1 MSDINIPSSSTT
13 SPITNFP
20 FLDIPA
26 SLVEE
31 MLSKTTQISNDLVSS
46 FDIIKKKRHYFRS
59 QLDRSEILGK
69 DTEIK
74 SHKILTS
81 CGIDGA
87 FAIERLLGTDLI
99 AIATVGVEGLMSTY
113 QKGEWGDSPNHNV
126 FINPERHDPE
136 NMIAARGLMI
146 EMELNLAASAPYE
159 LIFLDGSL
167 TTGLIHMYK
176 AIDFIEKRKS
186 VTANQIRDNYKNF
199 LLSYNKILESND
211 NKRQWVGIPKYTSR
225 NDIGDLFEWPTD
237 YDDRAILTLILNEG
251 EYTIPKPFA
260 LQENWHKKLPSIDN
274 GKYNDE
280 LEDLMVK
287 VIDKIKGLHV
297 IYYKPYKWSP
307 AIRIEISSS
316 VANDSNRLYALLQS
330 IKNQCSIP
338 SIMEPYPLYLAD
350 RMVKHIAP
358 AIPAYKQV
366 LTRSM
371 TEFEKS
377 DENISD
383 IIFIM
388 HSYRTESG
396 M

>member
-1 MSDINIPSSSTT
+1 MDGINMSSTT
-13 SPITNFP
+13 NSTTNFP

-31 MLSKTTQISNDLVSS
+31 MLSKTTQISNNLISS

-74 SHKILTS
+74 SPTVLTT

-99 AIATVGVEGLMSTY
+99 AIATVGVEGLMSTH
-113 QKGEWGDSPNHNV
+113 QKGKWGSPNHNV

-146 EMELNLAASAPYE
+146 EMEINLAASAPYD

-186 VTANQIRDNYKNF
+186 ITANQIRDNYKNF
-199 LLSYNKILESND
+199 LTSYHKILKSTD
-211 NKRQWVGIPKYTSR
+211 NKRQWIGIPKYTSR
-225 NDIGDLFEWPTD
+225 NDIGNLFEWPTD

-260 LQENWHKKLPSIDN
+260 LQENWHKKLPTIDN
-274 GKYNDE
+274 DKHNDE
-280 LEDLMVK
+280 LENLMTG
-287 VIDKIKGLHV
+287 VINEIKGLHV

-307 AIRIEISSS
+307 AIRIEIPSS
-316 VANDSNRLYALLQS
+316 VANDNNRLYALLQA

-358 AIPAYKQV
+358 AIPAYKQI
-366 LTRSM
+366 LIRNM
-371 TEFEKS
+371 TEFEKN
-377 DENISD
+377 DESISD

>member
-1 MSDINIPSSSTT
+1 
-13 SPITNFP
+13 
-20 FLDIPA
+20 
-26 SLVEE
+26 
-31 MLSKTTQISNDLVSS
+31 
-46 FDIIKKKRHYFRS
+46 
-59 QLDRSEILGK
+59 
-69 DTEIK
+69 
-74 SHKILTS
+74 
-81 CGIDGA
+81 
-87 FAIERLLGTDLI
+87 
-99 AIATVGVEGLMSTY
+99 
-113 QKGEWGDSPNHNV
+113 
-126 FINPERHDPE
+126 
-136 NMIAARGLMI
+136 
-146 EMELNLAASAPYE
+146 
-159 LIFLDGSL
+159 
-167 TTGLIHMYK
+167 
-176 AIDFIEKRKS
+176 
-186 VTANQIRDNYKNF
+186 
-199 LLSYNKILESND
+199 LLSYNKILDSND

-260 LQENWHKKLPSIDN
+260 LQENWHKKLPNIDN

-371 TEFEKS
+371 TEFEKN
-377 DENISD
+377 DESISD

>member
-260 LQENWHKKLPSIDN
+260 LQENWHKKLPNIDN

-371 TEFEKS
+371 TEFEKN
-377 DENISD
+377 DESISD

>member
-1 MSDINIPSSSTT
+1 MSDINIPSST
-13 SPITNFP
+13 SPTSPTTNFP

-31 MLSKTTQISNDLVSS
+31 MLSKTMQISNDLVSS
-46 FDIIKKKRHYFRS
+46 FNKIKKKRHYFRS

-81 CGIDGA
+81 CGIDGS

-113 QKGEWGDSPNHNV
+113 QKGKWNSPNHNV

-146 EMELNLAASAPYE
+146 EMEINLAASAPYE

-199 LLSYNKILESND
+199 LISYNKILASND
-211 NKRQWVGIPKYTSR
+211 NRRQWIGIPKYTSR

-260 LQENWHKKLPSIDN
+260 LQENWHKKLPTMDN
-274 GKYNDE
+274 GKHNDE
-280 LEDLMVK
+280 LEDLMVR
-287 VIDKIKGLHV
+287 VINEIKGLHV

-316 VANDSNRLYALLQS
+316 VANDNNRLYALIQA
-330 IKNQCSIP
+330 IKSQCSIP

-366 LTRSM
+366 LTQSM
-371 TEFEKS
+371 TEFEKN

>member
-1 MSDINIPSSSTT
+1 MILVSDTIIPS
-13 SPITNFP
+13 PTNFP

-31 MLSKTTQISNDLVSS
+31 MLSKTTQISNDLINS
-46 FDIIKKKRHYFRS
+46 FDTIKKKRHYFRS

-74 SHKILTS
+74 SHKNLTS

-87 FAIERLLGTDLI
+87 FAIERLLGTDLL
-99 AIATVGVEGLMSTY
+99 AIAAVGVEGLMSTY
-113 QKGEWGDSPNHNV
+113 QKGKWESPNHKV
-126 FINPERHDPE
+126 FIHPERHDPE

-146 EMELNLAASAPYE
+146 EMEINLAASAPYD

-186 VTANQIRDNYKNF
+186 ITANQIRDNYKDF
-199 LLSYNKILESND
+199 LICYNKILGSSDNND
-211 NKRQWVGIPKYTSR
+211 RQWIGIPKYTSR

-260 LQENWHKKLPSIDN
+260 LRENWHKKLPTID
-274 GKYNDE
+274 KDYDE
-280 LEDLMVK
+280 LEDLMVR
-287 VIDKIKGLHV
+287 VIEKIKELHV

-316 VANDSNRLYALLQS
+316 IANNNDRLSALLQA

-371 TEFEKS
+371 TEFEKD
-377 DENISD
+377 DENISN

-396 M
+396 L

>member
-1 MSDINIPSSSTT
+1 MSDSKIPSNIT
-13 SPITNFP
+13 SVTDFP

-31 MLSKTTQISNDLVSS
+31 MLSKTTQISNDLVNSL
-46 FDIIKKKRHYFRS
+46 DTIRKKRHYFRS

-74 SHKILTS
+74 SHKILNS

-99 AIATVGVEGLMSTY
+99 AIATVGVEGLMPSY
-113 QKGEWGDSPNHNV
+113 QKGKWDSPNHNV

-146 EMELNLAASAPYE
+146 EMEINLAANAPYD

-199 LLSYNKILESND
+199 LISYKKILESKD
-211 NKRQWVGIPKYTSR
+211 TKRQWIGIPKYTSR
-225 NDIGDLFEWPTD
+225 NDIGDLYDWPTD

-251 EYTIPKPFA
+251 EYTLPKPFA
-260 LQENWHKKLPSIDN
+260 LKENWHKKLPTIDN
-274 GKYNDE
+274 GKDDYE
-280 LEDLMVK
+280 LEDLMER
-287 VIDKIKGLHV
+287 VIDEIKGLHV

-316 VANDSNRLYALLQS
+316 VANDNNRFYALLQS
-330 IKNQCSIP
+330 IKSQCSIP

-371 TEFEKS
+371 TEFEKN
-377 DENISD
+377 DESISD

>member
-1 MSDINIPSSSTT
+1 MSDINIPSSTT

-31 MLSKTTQISNDLVSS
+31 MLSKTTQISNDLISS

-113 QKGEWGDSPNHNV
+113 QKGEWDSPNHNV

-260 LQENWHKKLPSIDN
+260 LQENWHKKLPNIDN

-280 LEDLMVK
+280 LEDLIVK

-350 RMVKHIAP
+350 RIVKHIAS

-371 TEFEKS
+371 TEFEKN
-377 DENISD
+377 DESISD

>member
-260 LQENWHKKLPSIDN
+260 LQENWHKKLPNIDN

>member
-1 MSDINIPSSSTT
+1 MNDINIPSST
-13 SPITNFP
+13 SPTINFP

-46 FDIIKKKRHYFRS
+46 FNTIKKKRHYFRS

-113 QKGEWGDSPNHNV
+113 QKGKWNSPNHNV

-146 EMELNLAASAPYE
+146 EMEINLAASAPYE

-199 LLSYNKILESND
+199 LISYNKILASND
-211 NKRQWVGIPKYTSR
+211 NRRQWIGIPKYTSR

-260 LQENWHKKLPSIDN
+260 LQENWHKKLPTMDN
-274 GKYNDE
+274 VKHNDE
-280 LEDLMVK
+280 LEDLMMR
-287 VIDKIKGLHV
+287 VIDEIKGLHV

-316 VANDSNRLYALLQS
+316 VANDNNRLYALIQA
-330 IKNQCSIP
+330 IKSQCSIP

-366 LTRSM
+366 LTQSM
-371 TEFEKS
+371 TEFEKN

>member
-113 QKGEWGDSPNHNV
+113 QKGEWDSPNHNV

-316 VANDSNRLYALLQS
+316 VANDSNKLYALLQS

>member
-1 MSDINIPSSSTT
+1 MSDINIPSTTT

-46 FDIIKKKRHYFRS
+46 FNIIKKKRHYFRS

-225 NDIGDLFEWPTD
+225 NDIGDLFKWPTD

-274 GKYNDE
+274 GKYNEE
-280 LEDLMVK
+280 LEDLIVK

-316 VANDSNRLYALLQS
+316 VANDSNRLYTLLQS
-330 IKNQCSIP
+330 IKSQCSIP

-371 TEFEKS
+371 TEFEKN

>member
-1 MSDINIPSSSTT
+1 MSDINIPSSTT
-13 SPITNFP
+13 TPITNFP

-46 FDIIKKKRHYFRS
+46 FDIIKKKRHHFRS

-260 LQENWHKKLPSIDN
+260 LQENWHKKLPSSDN

>member
-1 MSDINIPSSSTT
+1 MSDINIPTSTT

-113 QKGEWGDSPNHNV
+113 QKGEWDSPNHNV

-176 AIDFIEKRKS
+176 AIDFIDKRKS

-199 LLSYNKILESND
+199 LLSYNKILESNY

-225 NDIGDLFEWPTD
+225 NDIGNLFEWPTD

-260 LQENWHKKLPSIDN
+260 LQENWHKKLPNIDN

-330 IKNQCSIP
+330 IKSQCSIP

-371 TEFEKS
+371 TEFEKN